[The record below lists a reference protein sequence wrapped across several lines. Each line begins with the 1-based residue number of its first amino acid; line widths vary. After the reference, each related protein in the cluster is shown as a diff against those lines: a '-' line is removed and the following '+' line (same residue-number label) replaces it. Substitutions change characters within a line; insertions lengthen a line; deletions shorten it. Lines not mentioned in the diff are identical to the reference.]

1 MKGKIFLL
9 WLFMIVMGVLP
20 TACDLFCRDSC
31 GCRPLPP
38 ARNFIITDFSTED
51 FVLNITNFDP
61 ESYYDR
67 DKYFKVIQVAQIEF
81 ITENTSK
88 SPGISF
94 ISAAYACD
102 PIQGI
107 SEQRLISLEI
117 INLKETVLSETETLM
132 VGQNISDRFNLTD
145 FPQFPGKAIA
155 EFIQQENYFRTGE
168 SLLLQWKDELNGGT
182 LDLEFTII
190 LKLDDGKEFIFEHEL
205 MKIK

>member
-9 WLFMIVMGVLP
+9 WLIMIVMGVLP

-117 INLKETVLSETETLM
+117 INLKETVLSET
-132 VGQNISDRFNLTD
+132 
-145 FPQFPGKAIA
+145 
-155 EFIQQENYFRTGE
+155 
-168 SLLLQWKDELNGGT
+168 
-182 LDLEFTII
+182 
-190 LKLDDGKEFIFEHEL
+190 
-205 MKIK
+205 